1 MYLIIFT
8 HYQTLK
14 RILILNDTKALA
26 TFYYCE
32 NVHICTDSIR
42 LLLRLFLILVF
53 KLCNCVKVI
62 MITTHGD
69 QSTWFTHYAS
79 NEYAGGTVRT
89 SPGVQTTHAEICGFF
104 LSSSK
109 Y

>member
-1 MYLIIFT
+1 MHLIIFT
-8 HYQTLK
+8 HYQNLK

-26 TFYYCE
+26 TFYYCQ
-32 NVHICTDSIR
+32 NVHISTDSIR
-42 LLLRLFLILVF
+42 IQLRLFLILVF
-53 KLCNCVKVI
+53 KLYNYVKVI
-62 MITTHGD
+62 MITTYGD

-79 NEYAGGTVRT
+79 NEYAGATVRT
-89 SPGVQTTHAEICGFF
+89 SPGVQTTHTEICGFF